1 MCFHLKSSIIYY
13 LKRVT
18 IPSYFYFLDA
28 HVHAYSK
35 FGTINDL
42 KWVTIPIHFYFL
54 VMHIY
59 LPIPWLFIIFIA
71 TIGGHKGGG
80 VALMFELIFN
90 SKL

>member
-1 MCFHLKSSIIYY
+1 
-13 LKRVT
+13 
-18 IPSYFYFLDA
+18 
-28 HVHAYSK
+28 
-35 FGTINDL
+35 
-42 KWVTIPIHFYFL
+42 
-54 VMHIY
+54 MHIY